1 MDSTTV
7 NRNIQSSNVSSKP
20 RFQEVFNV
28 SQKLPTNIINILTD
42 MQNRTQN
49 IEKNIW
55 AQYSTKSNF
64 TNELSEYFIENL
76 IEGNKTEILSNNTSV
91 C

>member
-1 MDSTTV
+1 
-7 NRNIQSSNVSSKP
+7 
-20 RFQEVFNV
+20 
-28 SQKLPTNIINILTD
+28 
-42 MQNRTQN
+42 MQNRMQN

-76 IEGNKTEILSNNTSV
+76 IEGNKTEILPNNTSFLLE
-91 C
+91 